1 MNRRAGCALTAL
13 ALAACSRAPDMPG
26 SPSATVRLSTENPQG
41 NAAAIAAFFKRTCL
55 DASGNQGAFDTALQS
70 AGWEVVRTQSASSG
84 NPINGWQIDH
94 GQVYQSLAEVGGGRR
109 LVDCHIALD
118 AAVSP
123 SVETMGAALRPLIR
137 DASLRARPG
146 DAGEIGWQWRPRPTQ
161 ENILTISIAGA
172 AEGRPGL
179 AIHYASTPVLPQTE
193 APAP

>member
-1 MNRRAGCALTAL
+1 MRRLAGCALTAL
-13 ALAACSRAPDMPG
+13 ALAGCSRAPDTPG
-26 SPSATVRLSTENPQG
+26 APPVTVRLSTENPQG
-41 NAAAIAAFFKRTCL
+41 NAGAIAAFFKRTCL
-55 DASGNQGAFDTALQS
+55 DASGDQGAFDTALQG
-70 AGWEVVRTQSASSG
+70 AGWEVVRTQSASSA

-94 GQVYQSLAEVGGGRR
+94 GQIYQSLAEVGRGQR

-123 SVETMGAALRPLIR
+123 SVEAMRAALRPLIR

-146 DAGEIGWQWRPRPTQ
+146 DPGEIGWQWRPRPTQ
-161 ENILTISIAGA
+161 ENLLTISIAGA

-179 AIHYASTPVLPQTE
+179 AIHYASTPVLPQAE